1 MRDPDRLPETLL
13 GFVRATGVWHQTAL
27 SLLSVAV
34 FAASTAPLE
43 IQRRLIND
51 AVAGSSVQA
60 IVWLAVAY
68 AGLALAEGLLKLGL
82 NVYRAWVSET
92 AVRDLRMRFR
102 RLIDLLPAGTPGAES
117 RGIGASAILMEAEPI
132 GGFVGGAVSEP
143 ILQGGLLAS
152 VFGYMLYLQPA
163 MALVA
168 FAALSPQVL
177 FVPLLQRSINARIA
191 ARIETLRSVGST
203 IADGPIAADDA
214 TDARAAQDARIAHAF
229 ALNMGIYQLKFSMN
243 FLMNLLHHAG
253 TACVLAVGGWFV
265 VSGDA
270 QIGTVV
276 AFISGLA
283 KVNDPWGD
291 LVNWYRDL
299 TATATKYRLAVTAAQ
314 TLDAA
319 AV

>member
-13 GFVRATGVWHQTAL
+13 GFVRATGVWHQAAL

-43 IQRRLIND
+43 IQRRLIDD

-82 NVYRAWVSET
+82 NVYRAWISET
-92 AVRDLRMRFR
+92 AVRDLRVRFR
-102 RLIDLLPAGTPGAES
+102 RLIDQLPAGATSAAS
-117 RGIGASAILMEAEPI
+117 RGVGASAILMEAEPI

-143 ILQGGLLAS
+143 VLQGGLLAS
-152 VFGYMLYLQPA
+152 VFGYMLYLQPV

-168 FAALSPQVL
+168 FAALSPQAI
-177 FVPLLQRSINARIA
+177 FVPLLQRAINARIA
-191 ARIETLRSVGST
+191 ARIETLRAVGST
-203 IADGPIAADDA
+203 IADGP
-214 TDARAAQDARIAHAF
+214 TDADAATAAQDARIAHAF

-265 VSGDA
+265 VAGDA

-276 AFISGLA
+276 AFIAGLA

-291 LVNWYRDL
+291 LVDWYREL
-299 TATATKYRLAVTAAQ
+299 TATATKYRLAVAAAR

-319 AV
+319 GG